1 MLKAFFKLYKKW
13 SNKICILLQ
22 LFADSWLQI
31 VAIRFIESLIKVYY
45 FQHDW
50 GTRTKNGFFKI
61 SKNDLPMLLE
71 IHRKPWIP
79 IRNAAGALQ
88 ISISSEMLPVVFPN
102 SSSKIPSWFVM
113 KCGELKIRNILEEDW
128 YWVNPTLPTR
138 NTRAPGS
145 SQCPRPSSNEPRASR
160 WGRPTASLWSDV
172 WSDFRSPGLRIM
184 IWVELKI

>member
-1 MLKAFFKLYKKW
+1 MLKAFSSSTKW

-22 LFADSWLQI
+22 LFTESCLQN
-31 VAIRFIESLIKVYY
+31 VAIRFIESLIKAYY

-88 ISISSEMLPVVFPN
+88 ISISSEMLPIVIPN

-113 KCGELKIRNILEEDW
+113 KCGELKIRNILEEDR
-128 YWVNPTLPTR
+128 VHPNLPTR
-138 NTRAPGS
+138 NTRQPGS
-145 SQCPRPSSNEPRASR
+145 SQCPHPSSNEPRASR
-160 WGRPTASLWSDV
+160 WGRPTASLRFV
-172 WSDFRSPGLRIM
+172 CSDFRSPELRIR